1 MELKW
6 TKHGVVRGYTRAGR
20 YGMDVIEKK
29 IIDNVNKAIVCR
41 NGHAAIPFK
50 LGRKHFEAVLAPL
63 DDSGTKALV
72 ITTYLKKDR
81 KKLRKKYLY

>member
-1 MELKW
+1 
-6 TKHGVVRGYTRAGR
+6 
-20 YGMDVIEKK
+20 MDVIEKK

-81 KKLRKKYLY
+81 KKMRKKYLY